1 MLGRFVYN
9 GKTVNF
15 KATKDLTY
23 GEVVEL
29 GNRIGIAAATIKNGE
44 YGTVN
49 ITGVYEL
56 IATSS
61 EEYKIGDLVYFKN
74 NGVTKTKSSNEP
86 VAGIVVAEKKN
97 GATTALVKI
106 D

>member
-9 GKTVNF
+9 GGTVNY
-15 KATKDLTY
+15 KATKDIAY
-23 GEVVEL
+23 REVVEL
-29 GNRIGIAAATIKNGE
+29 GTRIGVAAATIPNGE
-44 YGTVN
+44 VGTLN

-56 IATSS
+56 TATST
-61 EEYKIGDLVYFKN
+61 EDYKIGDILYFKN
-74 NGVTKTKSSNEP
+74 EGVTKTNSSNEP
-86 VAGIVVAEKKN
+86 VAGIAVAEKKS

>member
-1 MLGRFVYN
+1 MLGRFVYK
-9 GKTVNF
+9 GETVDY
-15 KATKDLTY
+15 KATKDLAY

-29 GNRIGIAAATIKNGE
+29 GTRIGVAAANIPNGE
-44 YGTVN
+44 VGTLN

-56 IATSS
+56 TATST
-61 EEYKIGDLVYFKN
+61 EDYKIGDILYFKN
-74 NGVTKTKSSNEP
+74 EGVTKTKSSNEL
-86 VAGIVVAEKKN
+86 VAGIAVAEKKS

>member
-1 MLGRFVYN
+1 MLGRFVYR
-9 GKTVNF
+9 GETVDY
-15 KATKDLTY
+15 KATKDLAY
-23 GEVVEL
+23 GEVVEI
-29 GNRIGIAAATIKNGE
+29 GSRIGVAAATIPNGE
-44 YGTVN
+44 VGTLN

-56 IATSS
+56 AATSS
-61 EEYKIGDLVYFKN
+61 EEYKIGDIVYFKEE
-74 NGVTKTKSSNEP
+74 GVTKTKASNEP

>member
-1 MLGRFVYN
+1 MLGRFVYK
-9 GKTVNF
+9 GETVDY
-15 KATKDLTY
+15 KATKDLAY
-23 GEVVEL
+23 GEVVEI
-29 GNRIGIAAATIKNGE
+29 GSRIGVAAATIPNGE
-44 YGTVN
+44 VGTLN

-56 IATSS
+56 TATSS
-61 EEYKIGDLVYFKN
+61 EEYKIGDIVYFKEE
-74 NGVTKTKSSNEP
+74 GVTKTKSSNEP

>member
-9 GKTVNF
+9 GETVNY
-15 KATKDLTY
+15 KASKDLAY
-23 GEVVEL
+23 GEVVSLEK
-29 GNRIGIAAATIKNGE
+29 RIGIAAAPIKNGE

-56 IATSS
+56 KAASS
-61 EEYKIGDLVYFKN
+61 ETFEIGDVVYFKEDGVSKT
-74 NGVTKTKSSNEP
+74 NGSSEP
-86 VAGIVVAEKKN
+86 VAGIVVAKK
-97 GATTALVKI
+97 GSGTATALVKI

>member
-9 GKTVNF
+9 GKTVKY
-15 KATKDLTY
+15 KATKDLAY

-29 GNRIGIAAATIKNGE
+29 GTRIGVTAAVIKKDE
-44 YGTVN
+44 VGTLN

-56 IATSS
+56 TAISS
-61 EEYKIGDLVYFKN
+61 EEYKIGDIVYFKEE
-74 NGVTKTKSSNEP
+74 GVTKTKASNEP

>member
-1 MLGRFVYN
+1 MLGRFVYK
-9 GKTVNF
+9 GETVDY
-15 KATKDLTY
+15 KATKDLAY

-29 GNRIGIAAATIKNGE
+29 GTRIGVAASVIKNGE
-44 YGTVN
+44 VGTLN

-56 IATSS
+56 TATSG
-61 EEYKIGDLVYFKN
+61 EEYKIGDIVYFKN
-74 NGVTKTKSSNEP
+74 EGVTKTKSSSEP
-86 VAGIVVAEKKN
+86 TAGIVVAEKRN

>member
-9 GKTVNF
+9 GDTVKY
-15 KATKDLTY
+15 KATKNISY
-23 GEVVEL
+23 REVVEL
-29 GNRIGIAAATIKNGE
+29 GTRIGIAAANITNGE
-44 YGTVN
+44 VGILN

-56 IATSS
+56 TAVSS

-74 NGVTKTKSSNEP
+74 DGVTKTKSSNEP